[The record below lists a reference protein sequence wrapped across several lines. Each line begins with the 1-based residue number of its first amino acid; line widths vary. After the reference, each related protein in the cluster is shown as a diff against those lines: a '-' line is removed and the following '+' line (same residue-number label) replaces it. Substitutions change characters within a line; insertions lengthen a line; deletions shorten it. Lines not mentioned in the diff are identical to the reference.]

1 MISVR
6 NLTKKYALGKTTIT
20 ALDEVS
26 LDIEAGEF
34 VSIGGSS
41 GSGKSTLLNLIGCL
55 DRPTSGTVEIDG
67 ERTDQLSQSQL
78 NSLRLNKIGFIFQA
92 FNLVAALNVYEN
104 IELPLLIQKDVS
116 RSERRDRVM
125 FFIEKVGLAD
135 RMRNKPVE
143 LSGGQRQ
150 RVAVARALATK
161 PRVVLADEPTANL
174 DTKTGIE
181 IIDLMHSINQDE
193 KTAFVFSSHD
203 PKVMGRTERL
213 IHLQDG
219 RIIGEEVDA
228 DKIANHALLGLD
240 PARSV
245 PADWPD
251 QEVAAV

>member
-6 NLTKKYALGKTTIT
+6 NLRKQYALGKTTIT
-20 ALDEVS
+20 ALNGIS
-26 LDIEAGEF
+26 LDIKAGEF

-55 DRPTSGTVEIDG
+55 DKPTSGTVEIDG
-67 ERTDQLSQSQL
+67 QLTDKLSQSEL

-92 FNLVAALNVYEN
+92 FNLIASLSVYEN
-104 IELPLLIQKDVS
+104 VELPLRIQPGVS
-116 RSERRDRVM
+116 KTERRERVTS
-125 FFIEKVGLAD
+125 FIEKVGLAD
-135 RMRNKPVE
+135 RMRNKPNE

-150 RVAVARALATK
+150 RVAVARALATR

-181 IIDLMHSINQDE
+181 IIDLMHSINREEQ
-193 KTAFVFSSHD
+193 TAFIFSSHD

-219 RIIGEEVDA
+219 KIIGEVLDA
-228 DKIANHALLGLD
+228 DEIAEHALLNAKPGAGRTDLVG
-240 PARSV
+240 ATK
-245 PADWPD
+245 
-251 QEVAAV
+251 AAF